1 MGKLKNSL
9 LNDLTQ
15 EELERMLWERYNDDS
30 GYQQWLESNEYREF
44 VNEQLELSSPAYSH
58 DDVMSA
64 LEWAKSAINIEPT
77 DIGKE
82 VYDILFVE
90 KVFEHLNKIRYDRF

>member
-44 VNEQLELSSPAYSH
+44 VNEQLELSLPTYSH